1 VLTISN
7 LQGYFHF
14 CHLADILR
22 QTPDILLPSETNER
36 GNPLKQNKMNIDTI
50 ANQIQGTQ
58 FQKDLT
64 TEMLINGKRSTR
76 AYYNEMLVYS
86 RTE

>member
-1 VLTISN
+1 
-7 LQGYFHF
+7 
-14 CHLADILR
+14 
-22 QTPDILLPSETNER
+22 
-36 GNPLKQNKMNIDTI
+36 MNIDTI

-76 AYYNEMLVYS
+76 AYYNLVVGGLKMS
-86 RTE
+86 SGTLG